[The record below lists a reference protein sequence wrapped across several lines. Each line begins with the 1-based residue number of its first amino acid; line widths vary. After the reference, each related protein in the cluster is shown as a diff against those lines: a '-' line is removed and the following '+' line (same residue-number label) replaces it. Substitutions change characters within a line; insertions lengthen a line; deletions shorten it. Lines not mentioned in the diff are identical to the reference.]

1 MSNEVFRKPSSIPR
15 TCHRSNTSKD
25 NKEILSPF
33 SLENETDKPGEAE
46 DNNGPLFFPNH
57 ILQTHL
63 NIMVEKTAKLAKLTE
78 LEEYGAKYSYLR
90 SKRY

>member
-1 MSNEVFRKPSSIPR
+1 MSNEVFRKHSSIPR
-15 TCHRSNTSKD
+15 TYHRSNTSKD

-46 DNNGPLFFPNH
+46 DNNGPLFFTNH

-63 NIMVEKTAKLAKLTE
+63 NIMVEKTAKLTKLTE

-90 SKRY
+90 RKLY

>member
-1 MSNEVFRKPSSIPR
+1 MSNEVFRKHSSIPR
-15 TCHRSNTSKD
+15 TYHRSKTNKD

-46 DNNGPLFFPNH
+46 DNNGPLFFTNH

-78 LEEYGAKYSYLR
+78 LEECGAKYSYLR